1 MIRRRSFILRHNSQF
16 PPHSSTTHL
25 SVLNNTHS
33 INLHRSSDPS
43 VQSSLCREL
52 HPTATMSFQ
61 EKAQHQISQIDKE
74 VREHMS
80 GNRRNSVGFWI
91 VHHLPGDNGSLKLPL
106 VISAAN

>member
-1 MIRRRSFILRHNSQF
+1 
-16 PPHSSTTHL
+16 
-25 SVLNNTHS
+25 
-33 INLHRSSDPS
+33 
-43 VQSSLCREL
+43 
-52 HPTATMSFQ
+52 MSFQ